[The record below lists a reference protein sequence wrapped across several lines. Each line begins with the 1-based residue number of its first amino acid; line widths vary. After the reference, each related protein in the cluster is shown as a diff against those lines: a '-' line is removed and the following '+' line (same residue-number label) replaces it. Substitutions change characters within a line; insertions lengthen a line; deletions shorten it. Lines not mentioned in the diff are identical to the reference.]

1 MEGRK
6 LILDPGLGPARG
18 AAALSQEHQS
28 GAQALRLPVVEVEGK
43 CQNLDPVQL
52 LSNAMHSNSSRLGK
66 RQSPAFQTLKSP
78 TWSKKSTFQKSI
90 FGHFFNFFVRIR
102 PIFSNP

>member
-1 MEGRK
+1 M
-6 LILDPGLGPARG
+6 DPGLGPARG

-52 LSNAMHSNSSRLGK
+52 LSNAMHSNSSRL
-66 RQSPAFQTLKSP
+66 
-78 TWSKKSTFQKSI
+78 
-90 FGHFFNFFVRIR
+90 
-102 PIFSNP
+102 